1 MTSFILLPSQYT
13 EIHDTAICWDW
24 ACLVNSYLEKNPKRY
39 LWVFFKTEKLF
50 DVIRA
55 DDKSCQMEKNP
66 KMSGSKCKENTF
78 LNCLFVFSLPE
89 TRKESESLACLVS
102 MPLTESPL
110 PNNLVKKCLKFLFQM
125 VPRILCWVYIWKPAA
140 LKRDR
145 IKCSE
150 LYESTL
156 SGREILKPY
165 QNYLYAVPPLDSVNK
180 EIGS

>member
-24 ACLVNSYLEKNPKRY
+24 ACLVNSYLEKNPRKY
-39 LWVFFKTEKLF
+39 LLVFFKTEELF

-110 PNNLVKKCLKFLFQM
+110 PNDLVKNVSNF
-125 VPRILCWVYIWKPAA
+125 
-140 LKRDR
+140 
-145 IKCSE
+145 CSE
-150 LYESTL
+150 WSQEYFVGYIYENQQHWKGT
-156 SGREILKPY
+156 G
-165 QNYLYAVPPLDSVNK
+165 
-180 EIGS
+180 